1 MQQIASNTPFALQ
14 TLIVTNSKACRHLF
28 SHTDCVPLSSS
39 LCNQYCHFSPKDYTS
54 TFCISHL
61 AAVSGDALA
70 VVFSLL
76 PGEGKCL
83 ALSCEFNF
91 DGKLCREV
99 LL

>member
-1 MQQIASNTPFALQ
+1 MQQITSNTPFALQ

-28 SHTDCVPLSSS
+28 SHAACVPLSSS
-39 LCNQYCHFSPKDYTS
+39 LCNRYCHFSLKDYTS
-54 TFCISHL
+54 TFCVSRL

-76 PGEGKCL
+76 LGEGKCL
-83 ALSCEFNF
+83 APSCDGF
-91 DGKLCREV
+91 DGKLCRGV